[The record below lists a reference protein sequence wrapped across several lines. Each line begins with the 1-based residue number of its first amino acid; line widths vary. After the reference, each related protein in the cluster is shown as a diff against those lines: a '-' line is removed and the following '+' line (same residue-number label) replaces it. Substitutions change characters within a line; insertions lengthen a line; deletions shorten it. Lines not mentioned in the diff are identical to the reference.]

1 MEQKL
6 TVNCATCDARTV
18 AEETLQTYEKI
29 TVNCSNFLV
38 SPKAKALIGRYPVSI
53 RCGKVLML
61 DPEVVLKTVNGS
73 AVIAPGPAP
82 AKPLYF
88 TVNGSLTIEPGAE
101 EALSGYV
108 GIAVNGSLLA
118 PKSLESTLPT
128 LSLNG
133 SADYYPDGAIL
144 LKRTT
149 AVDHLFP
156 LRAKV
161 GGLYWTSWRL
171 MFLDSALDPQVL
183 AEKQVRFSASNALI
197 LQSLAEGVVPLLTDE
212 TEIDIVPDGMQVIR
226 DDVTLTPD
234 VPGRYGSRLYI
245 LGDLTLTQESEA
257 VLPRMEQFIVKGSVR
272 LPKSLAE
279 AFSRI
284 PAEYRSLEL
293 IRGRTLADRPLVR
306 LTRSMLESDPDGLTI
321 MDCAQVW
328 LDPDIPEQLILEKLS
343 LSDCVQVLCSQAQQ
357 GAVTLVSQDVE
368 DISTGDEAESTE
380 AVSKDPQAPR
390 DPSVKVINASDYV
403 L

>member
-6 TVNCATCDARTV
+6 TVNCSTCDARAV
-18 AEETLQTYEKI
+18 AEETLQAYEKI

-38 SPKAKALIGRYPVSI
+38 SPRTKALLDRYPVSI

-61 DPEVVLKTVNGS
+61 DPEAVLKTVNGS

-82 AKPLYF
+82 AKPLYL
-88 TVNGSLTIEPGAE
+88 TVNGGLTIESGAE

-118 PKSLESTLPT
+118 PKSLESALPA

-149 AVDHLFP
+149 TVDHLFP

-171 MFLDSALDPQVL
+171 MFLDGGLDPRAL
-183 AEKQVRFSASNALI
+183 AEKRVRFSAPKALI
-197 LQSLAEGVVPLLTDE
+197 LQSLAEGIAPLLTDE
-212 TEIDIVPDGMQVIR
+212 TEMEIVPEGMSVVR

-234 VPGRYGSRLYI
+234 VLRRCGAKLYI
-245 LGDLTLTQESEA
+245 LGDLTLTPESEA
-257 VLPRMEQFIVKGSVR
+257 VLPQLERLIVKGTVF
-272 LPKSLAE
+272 LPKSLSE

-284 PAEYRSLEL
+284 PAEYRSLEVV
-293 IRGRTLADRPLVR
+293 RGRTLEDRPQVR
-306 LTRSMLESDPDGLTI
+306 LTRSMLESEPDGLTI
-321 MDCAQVW
+321 MDCAQVR
-328 LDPDIPEQLILEKLS
+328 LDPDIPEKLILEKLS
-343 LSDCVQVLCSQAQQ
+343 LSDCVQVLCSHAQQ
-357 GAVTLVSQDVE
+357 GAVTLVSEDVE
-368 DISTGDEAESTE
+368 DISTDDEAESTE
-380 AVSKDPQAPR
+380 TASECSPIPQDPGL
-390 DPSVKVINASDYV
+390 KVIHADTYI